1 MCSGADIHGETVA
14 RSMGIPVARFPADW
28 EQYGRS
34 AGVRRNAQMAQYADA
49 LIAVWDGESRGTKSM
64 INLAVA
70 NGLIVFVYRFNEQAF
85 ANGENMVTEIL
96 IAESKAYRD
105 LLAFLSLPD
114 AEIVLGM
121 EPTTISFENGT
132 WTIKRDL
139 RNPSGFTI
147 IGQTN
152 NMYEAMKIALN

>member
-1 MCSGADIHGETVA
+1 MHTEKPLPGRWGFLLPDFQPTGSNTASQPVLGAMLKW
-14 RSMGIPVARFPADW
+14 R
-28 EQYGRS
+28 
-34 AGVRRNAQMAQYADA
+34 
-49 LIAVWDGESRGTKSM
+49 
-64 INLAVA
+64 
-70 NGLIVFVYRFNEQAF
+70 YRFNEQAF
-85 ANGENMVTEIL
+85 VNGGNMVTETL

-132 WTIKRDL
+132 WTVKRDL
-139 RNPSGFTI
+139 QDPNGFTV

-152 NMYEAMKIALN
+152 NMYEAMKIALH

>member
-1 MCSGADIHGETVA
+1 MTTET
-14 RSMGIPVARFPADW
+14 
-28 EQYGRS
+28 
-34 AGVRRNAQMAQYADA
+34 
-49 LIAVWDGESRGTKSM
+49 
-64 INLAVA
+64 
-70 NGLIVFVYRFNEQAF
+70 
-85 ANGENMVTEIL
+85 L

-132 WTIKRDL
+132 WTVKRDL
-139 RNPSGFTI
+139 QDPDGFTV

-152 NMYEAMKIALN
+152 NMYEAMKIALH